1 MQTTLTPT
9 PQQSELQ
16 ARARAFVEE
25 VLMPLEVEAERAGGR
40 LPVDTVEEI
49 RRQAIERRLGG
60 GLHAVEHGGQGWSHV
75 EWFLIE
81 EQLGRTTN
89 ALSWHMPSAYN
100 VLAHGSEEQIERYLR
115 PALRGE
121 LHDAYAV
128 TEEHAGSDP
137 SRIATTATRV
147 DGGWRIE
154 GEKWF
159 VTYGDIAA
167 VYIVMAKGLVD
178 GAELPTL
185 FLVERGTPGI
195 EVVDDPPFTHSY
207 PHGHPTL
214 RFAGVQVGDDAIVGG
229 LGGGDELQR
238 GWFAEERLGIAA
250 RGVGA
255 MWRLLEEAT
264 ACALAREQADPK
276 VVHAKAAMAKFFVSE
291 AAYRCAD
298 RAVQIFGGRGYMRN
312 VAERFLR
319 ELRVDRIWEGT
330 SEIQRL
336 IVARALER
344 RGGGARPSLMADLG
358 PLLAPRSVAV
368 VGATSRPGSY
378 ADETLR
384 NLRRLE
390 FPGRCG
396 ACIRRAGASM
406 GGSASRPWPTC
417 PSPSMRWSSP
427 SRPRAC
433 PR

>member
-1 MQTTLTPT
+1 MSTPTIADSTVLT
-9 PQQSELQ
+9 PQQAELQ

-25 VLMPLEVEAERAGGR
+25 VLMPLEVEAERARGR
-40 LPVDTVEEI
+40 LPADAVDEI
-49 RRQAIERRLGG
+49 RHQAIARRLGG
-60 GLHAVEHGGQGWSHV
+60 GLHAVEHGGQGWSKV
-75 EWFLIE
+75 QWFLVE

-100 VLAHGSEEQIERYLR
+100 VLAHGTEDQVERYLR

-137 SRIATTATRV
+137 SRIATTATRSN
-147 DGGWRIE
+147 GGWRID

-159 VTYGDIAA
+159 VTYGDVAA
-167 VYIVMAKGLVD
+167 VYIVMAKALVD
-178 GAELPTL
+178 GQELPTL

-195 EVVDDPPFTHSY
+195 ELVDDPPFTHSY

-214 RFAGVQVGDDAIVGG
+214 RFTGVQVGGDAIVGG
-229 LGGGDELQR
+229 LGGGDDLQR

-255 MWRLLEEAT
+255 MWRLIEDTT
-264 ACALAREQADPK
+264 AWALAREQGGRRIMDYQGVSFPLADSAADAAAGRLLGLEVARLADAQADPK
-276 VVHAKAAMAKFFVSE
+276 VVHAKAAMAKLFVSE

-298 RAVQIFGGRGYMRN
+298 RAVQIFGGRGYMRTN

-344 RGGGARPSLMADLG
+344 RGVERVLH
-358 PLLAPRSVAV
+358 
-368 VGATSRPGSY
+368 
-378 ADETLR
+378 
-384 NLRRLE
+384 
-390 FPGRCG
+390 
-396 ACIRRAGASM
+396 
-406 GGSASRPWPTC
+406 
-417 PSPSMRWSSP
+417 
-427 SRPRAC
+427 
-433 PR
+433 